1 MLKVIKFLT
10 FIFFISIFPSNAH
23 YFSESH
29 SKWNID
35 GVKVEGV
42 FNVFE
47 IEATRTLQLPEIQ
60 KYLYEENLG
69 ESEAFVKYLEQR
81 IKVISGNKSCEQL
94 KPMQLIESE
103 EGSINVSM
111 KFQCEQKDAI
121 LIINNAFFDIIP
133 SHIHI
138 ARVYEEDSIILEK
151 ALFYNDQTI
160 NLETKNDKELNSNFL
175 SSIFNFIKIG
185 IDHILSG
192 YDHLLFIAGLVLLIS
207 SIRKLFIVI
216 TGFTIGHSIT
226 LIFSTL
232 GYTVPNMMLIES
244 LIGFTIFFLGL
255 EYYLQ
260 KTKKFKEIFF
270 ILSTLLILL
279 LVLSLVKTILISYLT
294 MLGVIMFSIGYFGLY
309 VSLKDK
315 NILIYIVTVLF
326 GLIHGY
332 GFGSFLLRTEIENYN
347 LIYGLLGFNIGVELG
362 QIIFVL
368 LLMTILKLMKVLK
381 LDELKLFFEKL
392 IFVLIVSLGIFWF
405 ISRIIN

>member
-1 MLKVIKFLT
+1 MLKIIKFLT
-10 FIFFISIFPSNAH
+10 FIFFVSIFPSNAH

>member
-1 MLKVIKFLT
+1 MLKVIRFL
-10 FIFFISIFPSNAH
+10 IFFLFTSITTVHSH

-60 KYLYEENLG
+60 KYLYEENLE
-69 ESEAFVKYLEQR
+69 ESEAFVKYLEQK
-81 IKVISGNKSCEQL
+81 IKVTSGNISCKQI

-103 EGSINVSM
+103 KGSINVSM
-111 KFQCEQKDAI
+111 KFQCDQKDTI

-138 ARVYEEDSIILEK
+138 ARVYEEDSIIYEK

-160 NLETKNDKELNSNFL
+160 NLETKNGKELNSNFL

-260 KTKKFKEIFF
+260 KTNKS
-270 ILSTLLILL
+270 LS
-279 LVLSLVKTILISYLT
+279 Y
-294 MLGVIMFSIGYFGLY
+294 FSAIT
-309 VSLKDK
+309 
-315 NILIYIVTVLF
+315 N
-326 GLIHGY
+326 
-332 GFGSFLLRTEIENYN
+332 
-347 LIYGLLGFNIGVELG
+347 
-362 QIIFVL
+362 
-368 LLMTILKLMKVLK
+368 
-381 LDELKLFFEKL
+381 
-392 IFVLIVSLGIFWF
+392 
-405 ISRIIN
+405 